1 MPISCHILIIYKFYI
16 IMSSGV
22 FSLSISVAVCG
33 CWMLDVGCCMVDG
46 GGNSTHI

>member
-22 FSLSISVAVCG
+22 FSLSISVAV
-33 CWMLDVGCCMVDG
+33 WMLDVGCCMVDG
-46 GGNSTHI
+46 GGDSTHI